1 MQVSLVHLAGGGVML
16 LGMGDPSRLH
26 RQHARHRTSR
36 WLVLGG
42 FGVLVASTQILWL
55 SFAPITPQAHHALGV
70 SEGAIGDLAVINPLM
85 YVLVAIPA
93 GRWMDRRFGAAL
105 GAGAVLTATGALMRL
120 VEPSSY
126 AWVFAG
132 QLVLSIGQ
140 PLVLNASTK
149 VAARYFPPV
158 ERTTAI
164 SVASASQFAGILA
177 AALTGGMLYDAGGLL
192 LVLQI
197 HAVVAVVGAV
207 AVLVALRAPAAYTA
221 DTPGAAPLGW
231 LRHDPLMWKLAGLL
245 FVGVGVFNAV
255 ATWLESILDD
265 LGHPDVAG
273 TLIAVMTVAGIAGA
287 AVLPGA
293 AARRN
298 RRREVLL
305 ATTVVTVVAFLGI
318 ALVHDPVFVGVVLAI
333 EGFVL
338 LAGLPVALD
347 WSELESGPERAGTST
362 GFLLLAGNLGG
373 VVLVLVVQA
382 VIGSPYLALVAMA
395 ALGVPGVLIAARLPR
410 FAGSHLDE
418 DPTPLDGTVA

>member
-1 MQVSLVHLAGGGVML
+1 MADRLT
-16 LGMGDPSRLH
+16 GDGQLR
-26 RQHARHRTSR
+26 SR
-36 WLVLGG
+36 WLVLAA
-42 FGVLVASTQILWL
+42 FGLLVASTQVLWL

-85 YVLVAIPA
+85 YVLIAIPA
-93 GRWMDRRFGAAL
+93 GRWMDRSFGTTL
-105 GAGAVLTATGALMRL
+105 GAGAIFTAVGALLRV

-126 AWVFAG
+126 VWVFAG
-132 QLVLSIGQ
+132 QLLLSVGQ

-149 VAARYFPPV
+149 IAARYFPPR

-164 SVASASQFAGILA
+164 SVASAAQFAGILA
-177 AALTGGMLYDAGGLL
+177 AALTGSLLYDAGSLR
-192 LVLQI
+192 LVLEI
-197 HAVVAVVGAV
+197 HAAIAVAGAV
-207 AVLVALRAPAAYTA
+207 AVLLALRAPAAY
-221 DTPGAAPLGW
+221 PSQSESAAVGSLAW
-231 LRHDPLMWKLAGLL
+231 LRHDPLMWRLGGLL

-255 ATWLESILDD
+255 ATWLDSILAD
-265 LGHPDVAG
+265 LGHPNVAG

-305 ATTVVTVVAFLGI
+305 ATTLATVVTFLLI
-318 ALVHDPVFVGVVLAI
+318 AAVHGPVFVGVVLAV

-347 WSELESGPERAGTST
+347 WSELESGPDRAGTAT

-373 VVLVLVVQA
+373 VILVLVVQA
-382 VIGSPYLALVAMA
+382 LIFNPYLALVAMA
-395 ALGVPGVLIAARLPR
+395 VLGVPGVLLAARLPR
-410 FAGSHLDE
+410 HAGSHLDE
-418 DPTPLDGTVA
+418 TRAPANGTAA